1 MPNLELLVDLP
12 IQTLLFKQIREVQN
26 TLLRQRLHHIN
37 VVGGIFRAFGTDLV
51 AVKNA
56 KALQHCRGL
65 LCLSS
70 GKMVEGSTCVISHV
84 LACDFRLH
92 YRAVRINL
100 IEVIVQ
106 ANRRCEVNGIV
117 EGEIAVIASLQDFY
131 QLFTLFVIHHIEASV
146 LIFAE
151 IFNQFFT
158 KDICLSEISVLI
170 FAFAYISQTAR
181 RSIHGNGLFDL
192 II

>member
-1 MPNLELLVDLP
+1 M
-12 IQTLLFKQIREVQN
+12 
-26 TLLRQRLHHIN
+26 LRQSLHHVN

-70 GKMVEGSTCVISHV
+70 GKMIEGSTSVISHV

-100 IEVIVQ
+100 VEVIVQ

-117 EGEIAVIASLQDFY
+117 EGEISVIASLQNLY
-131 QLFTLFVIHHIEASV
+131 QLFALFVIDHIEASV
-146 LIFAE
+146 LVFAK
-151 IFNQFFT
+151 ILHQLFAKN
-158 KDICLSEISVLI
+158 ICLSEISILV
-170 FAFAYISQTAR
+170 FAFAYISQAAR
-181 RSIHGNGLFDL
+181 RSIQGNGFFCL